1 MSGKDDIQIM
11 VYSMRRSQKKR
22 EREKHQKKKTREL
35 VTEKRTL
42 YS

>member
-1 MSGKDDIQIM
+1 MYGKDDTQTM
-11 VYSMRRSQKKR
+11 VYSMRRSQKNR
-22 EREKHQKKKTREL
+22 EREKLQKKKTREL